1 MSPAWPRLVALL
13 LVVSLAACG
22 FELRRDLPLSP
33 ALARVH
39 VEAADPASPVA
50 RGVRGELARQGATLA
65 PTAEGVAVVRI
76 LSDQV
81 SQEALTI
88 SRAARVQ
95 EFVIRHRVEL
105 EVVDA
110 EGAVLLPRTT
120 VELARD
126 FVFDETQALGAQ
138 AQGELLRRE
147 LARDVER
154 AVLERLA
161 RVR

>member
-1 MSPAWPRLVALL
+1 MVVVRIVLMMALAAVL
-13 LVVSLAACG
+13 GACG
-22 FELRRDLPLSP
+22 FELRGDAPLSP
-33 ALARVH
+33 ALGRVH
-39 VEAADPASPVA
+39 VEAADPSSAVA
-50 RGVRGELARQGATLA
+50 RSVRAELARQGAVLV
-65 PTAEGVAVVRI
+65 PEGTDVAVVRI
-76 LSDQV
+76 FVDQV

-95 EFVIRHRVEL
+95 EFVVRHRVEF

-110 EGAVLLPRTT
+110 AGAVLLPRTT
-120 VELARD
+120 IEYSRD
-126 FVFDETQALGAQ
+126 FVFDEAQALGAQ
-138 AQGELLRRE
+138 SQGDLLRRE

>member
-1 MSPAWPRLVALL
+1 MRLVRVLIPLAL
-13 LVVSLAACG
+13 VAMLAGCG
-22 FELRRDLPLSP
+22 FELRREATLSP
-33 ALARVH
+33 ALNRVH
-39 VEAADPASPVA
+39 VEAADPASGVA
-50 RGVRGELARQGATLA
+50 RGVRKELTRQGATLA
-65 PTAEGVAVVRI
+65 PSAEGVAVVRI
-76 LSDQV
+76 AVDHV

-95 EFVIRHRVEL
+95 EFVIRHRVEF

-110 EGAVLLPRTT
+110 GGAVLLPRTT

-126 FVFDETQALGAQ
+126 FVFDEAQALGAQ
-138 AQGELLRRE
+138 AQGDLLRRE

>member
-1 MSPAWPRLVALL
+1 MAIIRVLL
-13 LVVSLAACG
+13 LLALSMAVSACG
-22 FELRRDLPLSP
+22 FELRRDAVLSP

-39 VEAADPASPVA
+39 VAAADPASPIA
-50 RGVRGELARQGATLA
+50 RGVRAELGRQGATLV
-65 PTAEGVAVVRI
+65 AEATGVAVVRI
-76 LSDQV
+76 VVDQV
-81 SQEALTI
+81 TQEALTI

-95 EFVIRHRVEL
+95 EFVVRHRVEF

-110 EGAVLLPRTT
+110 AGGVLLPLTT
-120 VELARD
+120 IEYSRD
-126 FVFDETQALGAQ
+126 FVFDEVQALGAQ

-147 LARDVER
+147 LVRDVER

>member
-1 MSPAWPRLVALL
+1 MTAVLRGLVAAC
-13 LVVSLAACG
+13 LVGALAACG

-39 VEAADPASPVA
+39 VEAVDPASPVA
-50 RGVRGELARQGATLA
+50 RGVRNELARQGATLA
-65 PTAEGVAVVRI
+65 PAADGVTVVRI
-76 LSDQV
+76 AVDQV
-81 SQEALTI
+81 AQEALTI

-95 EFVIRHRVEL
+95 EFVIRHRVEF

-110 EGAVLLPRTT
+110 SGAVLLPRAT

-138 AQGELLRRE
+138 AQGDLLRRE

>member
-1 MSPAWPRLVALL
+1 VRN
-13 LVVSLAACG
+13 
-22 FELRRDLPLSP
+22 ELS
-33 ALARVH
+33 
-39 VEAADPASPVA
+39 
-50 RGVRGELARQGATLA
+50 RQGATLA
-65 PTAEGVAVVRI
+65 PAADGVTVVRI
-76 LSDQV
+76 AVDQV
-81 SQEALTI
+81 AQEALTI

-95 EFVIRHRVEL
+95 EFVIRHRVEF

-110 EGAVLLPRTT
+110 SGAVLLPRAT

-138 AQGELLRRE
+138 AQGDLLRRE

>member
-1 MSPAWPRLVALL
+1 MVVVRIVLLMALAAVL
-13 LVVSLAACG
+13 GACG
-22 FELRRDLPLSP
+22 FKLRKDAPLSP

-39 VEAADPASPVA
+39 VESADPSSGVA
-50 RGVRGELARQGATLA
+50 RSVRIELARQGAVLA
-65 PTAEGVAVVRI
+65 PEGTDVAVVRI
-76 LSDQV
+76 LVDQV
-81 SQEALTI
+81 NQEALTI

-95 EFVIRHRVEL
+95 EFVVRHRVEF

-110 EGAVLLPRTT
+110 TGGVLLPRTT
-120 VELARD
+120 IEYSRD
-126 FVFDETQALGAQ
+126 FVFDEAQALGAQ
-138 AQGELLRRE
+138 SQGDLLRRE